1 MALSYFKYPD
11 RLYFKNKYGT
21 KIYGGLRW
29 RDSGKYLIKNPNGYS
44 FSLPVNATSGSDPME
59 EITIFEYSNGCVLKL
74 AYRLFI
80 IPSMNYDTYRLSTMV
95 NLYSKGG
102 ALLSSTGGFGGD
114 KNYFPQSPR
123 IPYSEGMFVPGQT
136 MYSTNSTTVVDE
148 EATRVSMGA
157 FYILSH
163 TALSPRPFA
172 EESEYSPYVNEWNEM
187 IWLPCDN
194 DSVYASRIGMWV
206 TGGDGTNPSGKDDGG
221 GGGGGEDPAGSDDNS
236 EPGGGDGDYD
246 NDSDPIDFPP
256 LPTGGAIASG
266 AVKAYVVSPQTM
278 NDVVADLWDTSIFN
292 PVQMWQKSI
301 ADPIN
306 AIVSFHAIPILPQ
319 TSSPETIV
327 IGNFNTGETADTL
340 ESEFVEVD
348 CGTVNMSEYWGS
360 ALDYS
365 PYTKVE
371 IFLPFIGVKQ
381 LTPEDTMK
389 ATIHV
394 KYYVDLLTGECV
406 AFIKC
411 GQSVLYHFT
420 GECKLQIP
428 LTGQST
434 DLLQNTMKS
443 AGNLVSSLAVGAA
456 VGGGIGMAAGAII
469 SNAANVASTKI
480 NTNRTGDLGGARGI
494 MDDFVPYMI
503 IHRPVQSL
511 AKDYN
516 KFKGYTSNIT
526 SYLGVLSGYTEVEHI
541 HLEGIPDATDAE
553 MKEIESLLKS
563 GVLL

>member
-1 MALSYFKYPD
+1 MAVTFFKYPD

-21 KIYGGLRW
+21 KIHGGIVW
-29 RDSGKYLIKNPNGYS
+29 KEENVSYVNNSTGYS
-44 FSLPVNATSGSDPME
+44 FSLPVNASSASDPME
-59 EITIFEYSNGCVLKL
+59 EIEIFEYSNGCKLKMK
-74 AYRLFI
+74 YRVYVT
-80 IPSMNYDTYRLSTMV
+80 PSMNYDTYHCSTQAI
-95 NLYSKGG
+95 LYSKDGDV
-102 ALLSSTGGFGGD
+102 LSATGSFGGD
-114 KNYFPQSPR
+114 RNYFPQNPR
-123 IPYSEGMFVPGQT
+123 IPYLECMFVPGLT
-136 MYSTNSTTVVDE
+136 YYGTNRTTVEDE
-148 EATRVSMGA
+148 EAVQVDLGD
-157 FYILSH
+157 FYVMSH
-163 TALSPRPFA
+163 TQLNPVSFLGRENWYTYRQTWGHTP
-172 EESEYSPYVNEWNEM
+172 
-187 IWLPCDN
+187 WLPCTDN
-194 DSVYASRIGMWV
+194 NMYSSRIGMWI

-246 NDSDPIDFPP
+246 DDSDPVDFPP
-256 LPTGGAIASG
+256 LPTGGAIESG
-266 AVKAYVVSPQTM
+266 AVKAYVVDTQTM
-278 NDVVADLWDTSIFN
+278 KDVVADLWDTSIFN

-319 TSSPETIV
+319 TSNPEAII
-327 IGNFNTGETADTL
+327 IGNFNTGETADVL
-340 ESEFVEVD
+340 ANEFVVID

-434 DLLQNTMKS
+434 DLIQNTMKS
-443 AGNLVSSLAVGAA
+443 AGNLVSNMAVGAA

-480 NTNRTGDLGGARGI
+480 NTSRAGDLGGARGI

-526 SYLGVLSGYTEVEHI
+526 SYLGALEGYTEVEHV
-541 HLEGIPDATDAE
+541 HLQGIPDATNAE
-553 MKEIESLLKS
+553 MEEIESLLKN

>member
-1 MALSYFKYPD
+1 MAVTFFRYPD

-29 RDSGKYLIKNPNGYS
+29 REEGIYLIKNPNGYS
-44 FSLPVNATSGSDPME
+44 FSLSPNAQSGSDPME

-74 AYRLFI
+74 AYRLYV

-95 NLYSKGG
+95 NLYSKDNV
-102 ALLSSTGGFGGD
+102 LLSSTGGFGGD

-123 IPYSEGMFVPGQT
+123 LPYSDCMFVPGQT
-136 MYSTNSTTVVDE
+136 QYSTNTTTVVDE
-148 EATRVSMGA
+148 EATRVSLGA

-163 TALSPRPFA
+163 TALTPRSFT
-172 EESEYSPYVNEWNEM
+172 EQSEYSPYVNDWNEM

-194 DSVYASRIGMWV
+194 DNVYSARIGMWV
-206 TGGDGTNPSGKDDGG
+206 TGGDGTNPAGKDDGS
-221 GGGGGEDPAGSDDNS
+221 GGGGEDPSGSDDNS

-246 NDSDPIDFPP
+246 SDSDPIDFPP
-256 LPTGGAIASG
+256 VPVGGALDSG
-266 AVKAYVVSPQTM
+266 AVNAYVVDSQTM
-278 NDVVADLWDTSIFN
+278 KNIIEELWDTNIFN

-301 ADPIN
+301 ADPID
-306 AIVSFHAIPILPQ
+306 AIVSFHAIPVLPQ
-319 TSSPETIV
+319 TDPPETIF
-327 IGNFNTGETADTL
+327 IGNFNTHETADTVKN
-340 ESEFVEVD
+340 EFMVVD
-348 CGTVNMSEYWGS
+348 CGSVNINEFWGS

-371 IFLPFIGVKQ
+371 IFLPFIGVKE

-389 ATIHV
+389 TTVHV
-394 KYYVDLLTGECV
+394 KYYVDMLTGECV

-420 GECKLQIP
+420 GDCKLQIP
-428 LTGQST
+428 LTGQSE
-434 DLLQNTMKS
+434 DLYQNAATS
-443 AGNLVSSLAVGAA
+443 AGSMITSLAVGSA

-480 NTNRTGDLGGARGI
+480 KTNRSGTLGGAKSI
-494 MDDFVPYMI
+494 MDDFVPYII

-526 SYLGVLSGYTEVEHI
+526 AILGGLSGYTEVEHI
-541 HLEGIPDATDAE
+541 HLQGIPDATDAE